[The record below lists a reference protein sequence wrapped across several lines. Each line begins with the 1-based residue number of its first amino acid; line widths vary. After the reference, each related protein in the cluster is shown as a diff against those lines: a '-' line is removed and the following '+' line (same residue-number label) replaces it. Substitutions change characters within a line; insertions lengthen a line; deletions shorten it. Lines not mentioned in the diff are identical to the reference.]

1 MVRSRMV
8 RALLVGV
15 AVLGL
20 AACGGGDASPAACEP
35 ASAQAVNDIRG
46 VLEVYPEIGAT
57 LADGAQQVAV
67 EVPIGGTTS
76 ELRTLVA
83 GRLQPS
89 GEVGLWG
96 LQYLT
101 NNGNYV
107 GPLPLNAAAIASM
120 PEAAATVPEAA
131 SAVQQVVASEAAATL
146 VACIK

>member
-1 MVRSRMV
+1 MIRSRIVRSLF
-8 RALLVGV
+8 AGV

-20 AACGGGDASPAACEP
+20 AACGGGGASPVACEP

-46 VLEVYPEIGAT
+46 TLEVYPEIGAT
-57 LADGAQQVAV
+57 LADGAQQVTV
-67 EVPIGGTTS
+67 EVPVGGTTS

-83 GRLQPS
+83 GTLQPS

-131 SAVQQVVASEAAATL
+131 AAVQQVVGSEAAATV